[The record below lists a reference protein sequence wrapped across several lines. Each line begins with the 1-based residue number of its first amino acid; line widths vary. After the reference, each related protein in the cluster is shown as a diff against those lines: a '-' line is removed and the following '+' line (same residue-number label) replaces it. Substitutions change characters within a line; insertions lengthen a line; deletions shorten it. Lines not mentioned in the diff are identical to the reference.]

1 VSELEVGEATT
12 LGEGSRKYTV
22 RLLDR
27 REGGVVPFDEA
38 RDAVEAAY
46 LRDRSEAA
54 VREFLEVARQHTD
67 IRVEPD
73 R

>member
-1 VSELEVGEATT
+1 V
-12 LGEGSRKYTV
+12 
-22 RLLDR
+22 
-27 REGGVVPFDEA
+27 VVPFDEA
-38 RDAVEAAY
+38 REAVEAAY

-67 IRVEPD
+67 IRIEAE